1 MSRLTSVIYPSLPP
15 YVSGEATGELI
26 LSSGR
31 LQLSNIPSPHLAH
44 ISFKW
49 WGQHEDPVILQYGTN
64 AKAIFPLRT
73 DLSSL
78 QTYLADMHELKI
90 DVYQSDELLG
100 FSTIPLRHIINTK
113 VNAEVTCPIKSKSRN
128 TSIGHF
134 TLRFVAKYRN
144 TTTTP
149 ITKIDLTSTTP
160 TKSEKKISDFSRVE
174 VVLRALIMC
183 LYNLF
188 RLLLLQ
194 ITRTSFQNGLSTKK
208 QCVTAKITTSSLSE
222 PFRRVLLFLPHLLV
236 DP

>member
-1 MSRLTSVIYPSLPP
+1 MCISSDYIITFGTRMSSLTSVIYPSLPP

-31 LQLSNIPSPHLAH
+31 MQLINIPNPYLAH

-49 WGQHEDPVILQYGTN
+49 WGQHEDPVILQYGKN
-64 AKAIFPLRT
+64 SKAIFPLRT
-73 DLSSL
+73 DLPSL

-90 DVYQSDELLG
+90 DIYQSDELLG

-128 TSIGHF
+128 ANIGHF
-134 TLRFVAKYRN
+134 TLRLVAKYRN

-149 ITKIDLTSTTP
+149 ITKIDLTSSSP

-174 VVLRALIMC
+174 VVLGVPLVC
-183 LYNLF
+183 L
-188 RLLLLQ
+188 
-194 ITRTSFQNGLSTKK
+194 
-208 QCVTAKITTSSLSE
+208 
-222 PFRRVLLFLPHLLV
+222 
-236 DP
+236 